1 MCKCKAASLVKKT
14 LVWRHRSKGKDVVSF
29 PCGREGLR
37 KLYMLGN
44 TEADEDGTLHSLGDD
59 VDGDGSYCIPLLI
72 HGKAVVN
79 GRAFLESIKSILNS
93 NYKEATDM
101 YVFTTKSEHDGTVI
115 CNRDTVKFKPKTPY
129 TVYVRGDMFRGG
141 GTLTAI
147 NLAFRY
153 DDGTLDP
160 ISIPHPSGNRIIFG
174 CFTSNKD
181 KSVTAIEIKYYT
193 SRSIG
198 IYGYGFGI
206 FEGIYTNP
214 KECYEEYSGTMLAPK
229 LKEPLRSVDLFS
241 DEFDLLTGVIKRR
254 IAYVPD
260 LSSLD
265 VSEDEYE
272 LPSLLL
278 PERANTLCGIV
289 SPGMNVVSAEALL
302 SGENGIA
309 LSEDGERIYIRIEG
323 VSFDCDG
330 ISSFLAEN
338 PTEITYVKEVP
349 SEENT
354 GFAIE
359 YREGLTVAE
368 LHSSTPSRRFMAE
381 YE

>member
-1 MCKCKAASLVKKT
+1 M
-14 LVWRHRSKGKDVVSF
+14 
-29 PCGREGLR
+29 R

-44 TEADEDGTLHSLGDD
+44 TEVDENGTSHSLGDD

-72 HGKAVVN
+72 HGKAIVD
-79 GRAFLESIKSILNS
+79 GHAFLDSVKSILNS
-93 NYKEATDM
+93 RYEEDTDM
-101 YVFTTKSEHDGTVI
+101 YVLATKSEHDGTVI

-129 TVYVRGDMFRGG
+129 TVCARGDIFRGG
-141 GTLTAI
+141 GILTAI

-160 ISIPHPSGNRIIFG
+160 ISIPHPTKNRYIFG
-174 CFTSNKD
+174 CSSNKE

-198 IYGYGFGI
+198 IYGYSFGI
-206 FEGIYTNP
+206 FEGSYTKP
-214 KECYEEYSGTMLAPK
+214 EECYEEYSGRVLTPK
-229 LKEPLRSVDLFS
+229 LNEPLRSVDLFS

-265 VSEDEYE
+265 VSPDEKE
-272 LPSLLL
+272 LPCLLL

-309 LSEDGERIYIRIEG
+309 LSEDGERIYIRAEG

-338 PTEITYVKEVP
+338 PTEITYAKEVP

-354 GFAIE
+354 GFEIE
-359 YREGLTVAE
+359 YREGLTAVE